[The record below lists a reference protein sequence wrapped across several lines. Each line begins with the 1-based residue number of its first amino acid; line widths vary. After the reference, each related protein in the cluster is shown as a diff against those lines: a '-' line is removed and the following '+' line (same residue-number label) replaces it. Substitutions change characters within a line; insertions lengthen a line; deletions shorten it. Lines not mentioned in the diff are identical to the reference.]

1 MKRSRL
7 LSHGQ
12 HAILLSSAL
21 LAGAAFRIFSK
32 GPFTPLSCSLY
43 NTGCLPEPPIQLLHV
58 DNDYAHVVD
67 LFKDNI
73 ERGDEIGAGVAA
85 YVNGRLVLDVRGGW
99 QDVAKGTPYTDNTLN
114 MVYSS
119 TKMLVMQAE
128 MVLPFSFSFCSPP
141 QPSLSITDRH
151 HRGSHCRQR
160 RFII

>member
-1 MKRSRL
+1 MKRSKL

-21 LAGAAFRIFSK
+21 LAGAAFRIFSR
-32 GPFTPLSCSLY
+32 GPFTPLSCSLF
-43 NTGCLPEPPIQLLHV
+43 NTGCLPEPPIQVLHV
-58 DNDYAHVVD
+58 DNDYAHVLD

-73 ERGDEIGAGVAA
+73 ERGDDIGAGVAA
-85 YVNGRLVLDVRGGW
+85 YVNGQLVVDVRGGW

-119 TKMLVMQAE
+119 TKMLV
-128 MVLPFSFSFCSPP
+128 SKRRCS
-141 QPSLSITDRH
+141 SLLLFTTTLSITVRH
-151 HRGSHCRQR
+151 HRGSHCRQG